1 MAKYPT
7 PHINA
12 APDDFGKTVLM
23 PGDPKRSAY
32 IAKNFFEEKRFFK
45 AGNIVVLNILVT
57 YSHKSQNIFYPLMY
71 FIYQPN

>member
-12 APDDFGKTVLM
+12 TPDDFGKTVLM

-32 IAKNFFEEKRFFK
+32 IAKNLFDFHNFLLNLTFFYVSGRRR
-45 AGNIVVLNILVT
+45 
-57 YSHKSQNIFYPLMY
+57 
-71 FIYQPN
+71 